1 MQHQHTKTVYR
12 KEKNN
17 ACEYQPYF
25 RVTTDDRNDS
35 MYDVNLNLVLV
46 QIHSYDTRTLTPILI
61 KKTVPLGLE
70 GWGSNVKY
78 RI

>member
-25 RVTTDDRNDS
+25 RVTTDDRTDS

-46 QIHSYDTRTLTPILI
+46 QIHSYDAMTLFCITDHFC
-61 KKTVPLGLE
+61 LE
-70 GWGSNVKY
+70 DWVSHIKY